1 MGTFRKIA
9 AAASAI
15 AMLAGI
21 PQAAVAATPAETAQA
36 ENLRKLDIMLMV
48 TSLRCRKG
56 VHDFQADYHD
66 FSAKRLTIMNGAYT
80 TLKNGH
86 VKRLGERGAKREMDK
101 ISVGMANQYGLGHP
115 WLECDQLKQV
125 TRDLATNGGHAEL
138 ALAAEHLLAP
148 ARPAQ
153 FAMVD

>member
-1 MGTFRKIA
+1 
-9 AAASAI
+9 
-15 AMLAGI
+15 MLAAM
-21 PQAAVAATPAETAQA
+21 PAPVLAAGPADVMQA

-56 VHDFQADYHD
+56 AHDFQADYND
-66 FSAKRLTIMNGAYT
+66 FSAKRVVMMKAAYQ

-86 VKRLGERGAKREMDK
+86 VRKLGERGAKREMDK

-115 WLECDQLKQV
+115 WLACDQLKAV
-125 TRDLATNGGHAEL
+125 TRDLAENGGEAEL
-138 ALAAEHLLAP
+138 ALAAAHLLSP

>member
-1 MGTFRKIA
+1 
-9 AAASAI
+9 
-15 AMLAGI
+15 
-21 PQAAVAATPAETAQA
+21 
-36 ENLRKLDIMLMV
+36 MV

-56 VHDFQADYHD
+56 AHDFQADYND
-66 FSAKRLTIMNGAYT
+66 FSARRLTIMKGAYA

-115 WLECDQLKQV
+115 WLQCDQLKQV
-125 TRDLATNGGHAEL
+125 TRDLASNGGQAEL
-138 ALAAEHLLAP
+138 VMAAEHLLSP